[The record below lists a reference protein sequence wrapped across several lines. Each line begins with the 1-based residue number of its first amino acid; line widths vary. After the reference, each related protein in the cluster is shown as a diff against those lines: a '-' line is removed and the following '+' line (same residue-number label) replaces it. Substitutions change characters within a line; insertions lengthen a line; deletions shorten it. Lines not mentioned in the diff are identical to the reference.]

1 VSTVSLRQQIPT
13 LQAGSTPMHALVIE
27 DEPLVAI
34 NIKISLEELGYTS
47 LQTAATEE
55 KAVAV
60 ALQRKPDLITAD
72 VRLAKGCG
80 IAAVRAILR
89 KTDVPVVFI
98 TDNANV
104 VLEQMPDAVVV
115 QKPYRYEAL
124 QQAIARARAKAVL

>member
-1 VSTVSLRQQIPT
+1 
-13 LQAGSTPMHALVIE
+13 MHALVIE
-27 DEPLVAI
+27 DEPLVAM
-34 NIKISLEELGYTS
+34 NIEISLEELGYTS

-80 IAAVRAILR
+80 IAAVRTILH

-98 TDNANV
+98 TGNANV

-124 QQAIARARAKAVL
+124 QQAVARARAKVVL